1 MTKARNISRFGDN
14 KGVGSALGDT
24 NKIFAS
30 VSTASTVTSN
40 IVLDSPGPFIVAQ
53 EKELHIETGIGVTVE
68 VNRTLIVNSMLIP

>member
-1 MTKARNISRFGDN
+1 MTKARNISRFGDD
-14 KGVGSALGDT
+14 KGVGSAVGDT

-30 VSTASTVTSN
+30 VGTASTVTSN